1 MSVLRTEGLVK
12 RYGALVVTDQ
22 VSLDIQVGELHA
34 VIGPNGAGKTTL
46 INQLS
51 GELRADHGR
60 IFFEDTDVTE
70 VPIHGRARL
79 GLMRS
84 YQIVSLFEE
93 FTALENAALA
103 ALGAKQHIW
112 RFWRPMVRDVEVR
125 RAATE
130 ALAATGLS
138 MREDVLAGELSYG
151 ERRQLELAMALAAEP
166 KTLLLDEPLAG
177 MSQKESSSIIELL
190 RKLKHRH
197 TIVLVEHDMDAVFS
211 LADRISVLAFGNVI
225 FTGTPDE
232 IRRHPEVRAAY
243 LGEEVV

>member
-125 RAATE
+125 RHGAP
-130 ALAATGLS
+130 AL
-138 MREDVLAGELSYG
+138 
-151 ERRQLELAMALAAEP
+151 
-166 KTLLLDEPLAG
+166 
-177 MSQKESSSIIELL
+177 
-190 RKLKHRH
+190 
-197 TIVLVEHDMDAVFS
+197 
-211 LADRISVLAFGNVI
+211 
-225 FTGTPDE
+225 PDE
-232 IRRHPEVRAAY
+232 IRLVGLEAVHGDTVLLRVHRHRAEAKFCRRAKDADGDLGAVGGEDFFERTKAGGSGRAAGVRTRGFTVSG
-243 LGEEVV
+243 LAHKSRCL